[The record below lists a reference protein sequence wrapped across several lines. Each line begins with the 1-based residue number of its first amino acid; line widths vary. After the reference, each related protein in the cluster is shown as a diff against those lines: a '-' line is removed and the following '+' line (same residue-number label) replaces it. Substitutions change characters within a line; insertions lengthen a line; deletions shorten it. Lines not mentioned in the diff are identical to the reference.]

1 MVWTMRSRASF
12 IIATLVLAICFV
24 CHVAEMFDQWDH
36 TLQTGNDTEYTFVVL
51 ALCVGVA
58 YSLKWFMP
66 RITLPDS
73 QTEAISYP
81 RIPSIIFDP
90 TNWSSVVPIPA
101 SPPAA
106 ALRI

>member
-12 IIATLVLAICFV
+12 ATAILVLAICFV
-24 CHVAEMFDQWDH
+24 CQAAEMFDQWDH
-36 TLQTGNDTEYTFVVL
+36 TLQTGDDTEYTFVVL

-58 YSLKWFMP
+58 YSLKWFIP

-73 QTEAISYP
+73 QTETIFYP
-81 RIPSIIFDP
+81 RPHPLFSHLTRRSSI
-90 TNWSSVVPIPA
+90 VPISA

>member
-1 MVWTMRSRASF
+1 MVRVMRSRTSF
-12 IIATLVLAICFV
+12 ITATLVLAICFF
-24 CHVAEMFDQWDH
+24 CHTAEMFDQWDH

-58 YSLKWFMP
+58 YSLKWFVP

-73 QTEAISYP
+73 LSEGISYP
-81 RIPSIIFDP
+81 YSHPLFSTL
-90 TNWSSVVPIPA
+90 TNWSAVVPISA
-101 SPPAA
+101 SPPAT

>member
-12 IIATLVLAICFV
+12 ITATLVLAICFV
-24 CHVAEMFDQWDH
+24 CQVAEMFDQWDH
-36 TLQTGNDTEYTFVVL
+36 TLQTGDDTEYTFVVL

-58 YSLKWFMP
+58 YSLKWFIP
-66 RITLPDS
+66 RITLPDFL
-73 QTEAISYP
+73 TEAISFP
-81 RIPSIIFDP
+81 RSHPLLSAL
-90 TNWSSVVPIPA
+90 TNWSGVVPIPA

>member
-1 MVWTMRSRASF
+1 MMRSRVS
-12 IIATLVLAICFV
+12 ILTATLVLTV
-24 CHVAEMFDQWDH
+24 CLAGQVAEVFDQWDN

-58 YSLKWFMP
+58 YSLKWFIP
-66 RITLPDS
+66 RVGLPDS
-73 QTEAISYP
+73 RAAAIAFP
-81 RIPSIIFDP
+81 RRRPIFSVLNRLPSI
-90 TNWSSVVPIPA
+90 VPILG

>member
-1 MVWTMRSRASF
+1 MRSRASF
-12 IIATLVLAICFV
+12 ITATLVLAVCFV
-24 CHVAEMFDQWDH
+24 CHVAEIFDQWDH
-36 TLQTGNDTEYTFVVL
+36 TLQTGDDTEYTFVLL

-58 YSLKWFMP
+58 YSLKWFTP

-73 QTEAISYP
+73 HTEANSYP
-81 RIPSIIFDP
+81 RVRPLFSAP
-90 TNWSSVVPIPA
+90 TKWFSVVPIPA